1 MRLCPV
7 QAGKRCLELGCGTGM
22 VGVALARA
30 GAAELLLTDGNA
42 DAVANCRRNLAL
54 NGVDVDPISGQSNVQ
69 VSDTSAGAC
78 AVTSHRRSSH
88 DPTPGAAMQVMQRA
102 WDSDWS
108 DVSAPEVLL
117 GADVM
122 YDKAAFPALVTCIR
136 QLLEREVASDK
147 QPPVGYF
154 ASQLRMEETMAAFEA
169 QMAQQ
174 GLAYEVIEWEPV
186 VRLQHLLRMEELDD
200 VRLYKL
206 HGSSLCRNDTDA
218 S

>member
-1 MRLCPV
+1 
-7 QAGKRCLELGCGTGM
+7 M

-42 DAVANCRRNLAL
+42 DAAANCRRNLAL
-54 NGVDVDPISGQSNVQ
+54 NDVDVDTVSGGNSVQ
-69 VSDTSAGAC
+69 VSNASARN
-78 AVTSHRRSSH
+78 SHSEPAQAPKPGSH
-88 DPTPGAAMQVMQRA
+88 PGAVMQVIQRA
-102 WDSDWS
+102 WDGDWS
-108 DVSAPEVLL
+108 DVSAPDVLL

-136 QLLEREVASDK
+136 QLLEREVTGDT
-147 QPPVGYF
+147 QPPIGYF

-200 VRLYKL
+200 VRVYKL
-206 HGSSLCRNDTDA
+206 HGSRKRVQK
-218 S
+218 

>member
-1 MRLCPV
+1 
-7 QAGKRCLELGCGTGM
+7 
-22 VGVALARA
+22 
-30 GAAELLLTDGNA
+30 
-42 DAVANCRRNLAL
+42 
-54 NGVDVDPISGQSNVQ
+54 
-69 VSDTSAGAC
+69 
-78 AVTSHRRSSH
+78 
-88 DPTPGAAMQVMQRA
+88 MQVMQRT
-102 WDSDWS
+102 WDGDWS

-122 YDKAAFPALVTCIR
+122 YDKAAFQALVTCIR
-136 QLLEREVASDK
+136 QLLEKEVASGK

-174 GLAYEVIEWEPV
+174 GLAFEVIEWEPV

-206 HGSSLCRNDTDA
+206 HSTRNRVQQ
-218 S
+218 